1 MLAEVKTKQHSSG
14 AVLAV
19 QALMLCWCTAATCY
33 LNSWLQTLFNLNV
46 FRQVIVHVEA
56 VR

>member
-46 FRQVIVHVEA
+46 FRQVNVHVEA